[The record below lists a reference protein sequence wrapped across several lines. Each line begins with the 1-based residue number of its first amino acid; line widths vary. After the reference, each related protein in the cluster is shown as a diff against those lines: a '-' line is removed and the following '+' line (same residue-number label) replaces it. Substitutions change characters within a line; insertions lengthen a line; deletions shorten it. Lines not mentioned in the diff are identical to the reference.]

1 MVNTSVENIFD
12 DYFET
17 INLNDELETFYTFIN
32 DDELTESFIEKKV
45 LTDIRNDNY
54 NRYNA
59 IDLSLLEGLSP
70 DYEDIVKEIK
80 KIYSFILP
88 EDLLTNDLQN
98 SNENKKILDLIYK
111 YLNQVEI
118 QVEKDLSTLEKE
130 NNERQSK
137 IKQIDYKQIEN
148 NILEKIMKIYNN
160 IVIYNSIIENNIYD
174 NYKKQLKR
182 KKDINKIYR
191 LINLEIND
199 DPKEKINLN
208 DKINEEINK
217 MHTNIQYLEDLILEK
232 SIYNKEFIEF
242 KDYFNEL
249 IAYDDT
255 NYTDVN
261 NVYNELCVNQKIKSM
276 LNYFEESFIKERENS
291 KKEEEFVYE
300 KYGIKNIKTS
310 LDYVSSNY
318 MDKIND
324 SEKEIIEKL
333 YEEINSG
340 NYNISQLYNK
350 FKKIVN
356 KIWKNSITDIYSY
369 NDKEDF
375 CFICANNQ
383 FIDEKYQTIIIT
395 KRMLE
400 RVNDY
405 SNYQI
410 GFICDFN
417 DNILYVTEND
427 DIMTID
433 YNDMS
438 NLKTP
443 KQIEQ
448 EFINFKVSNKLALNG
463 YITKLNAV
471 YFINDYDITKYKKA
485 IELANQYNLPLI
497 VLKKDK
503 N

>member
-1 MVNTSVENIFD
+1 MDTNAENIFD
-12 DYFET
+12 DYFDT
-17 INLNDELETFYTFIN
+17 VNLNNELETFYTFIN
-32 DDELTESFIEKKV
+32 NDELTESFIEEKV

-54 NRYNA
+54 NRYND
-59 IDLSLLEGLSP
+59 INLSLLENLSP
-70 DYEDIVKEIK
+70 DYEDIVSEIK
-80 KIYSFILP
+80 KVYSFILP
-88 EDLLTNDLQN
+88 EDLLTNDLQK

-111 YLNQVEI
+111 YINQVENQI
-118 QVEKDLSTLEKE
+118 QKDLIILEKE
-130 NNERQSK
+130 NNERQFK
-137 IKQIDYKQIEN
+137 IKQINYKQFEN
-148 NILEKIMKIYNN
+148 NILEKIMKIYND
-160 IVIYNSIIENNIYD
+160 IVIYNSVIENNIYD

-199 DPKEKINLN
+199 DVKEKMDLN
-208 DKINEEINK
+208 DKINDEIKNIYN
-217 MHTNIQYLEDLILEK
+217 NIQYLEDLMPEK
-232 SIYNKEFIEF
+232 SIYYKEFNEF
-242 KDYFNEL
+242 KDYFNNL

-255 NYTDVN
+255 NYLDVN
-261 NVYNELCVNQKIKSM
+261 NVYNELCNNKIKS
-276 LNYFEESFIKERENS
+276 LINYFEESFIKEIENN

-300 KYGIKNIKTS
+300 KYGIKNIKNS

-318 MDKIND
+318 V
-324 SEKEIIEKL
+324 EKL
-333 YEEINSG
+333 NEAEKNIINKLYDEINNE
-340 NYNISQLYNK
+340 NYNISELYCK
-350 FKKIVN
+350 FKKIIN
-356 KIWKNSITDIYSY
+356 RIWKDSITKIYSY
-369 NDKEDF
+369 NEKEDF

-463 YITKLNAV
+463 YITRIEAV
-471 YFINDYDITKYKKA
+471 YFINDGDMNKYKKA
-485 IELANQYNLPLI
+485 VELANQYNLPLI